1 MVESQKNLTNTHII
15 KYITK
20 MNLIKIKRASN
31 WLKIT
36 CSCDINN
43 ISKYKEI
50 ECMDKLIKWAME
62 IQSLAQNGNLGF
74 AGWMVRCIRECEVE
88 YYKRG

>member
-36 CSCDINN
+36 CFYVIILVMLRRKMELTIKEKKEGVYLKN
-43 ISKYKEI
+43 IKKKQKDRQEKTSASFNWYPRTY
-50 ECMDKLIKWAME
+50 
-62 IQSLAQNGNLGF
+62 G
-74 AGWMVRCIRECEVE
+74 
-88 YYKRG
+88 